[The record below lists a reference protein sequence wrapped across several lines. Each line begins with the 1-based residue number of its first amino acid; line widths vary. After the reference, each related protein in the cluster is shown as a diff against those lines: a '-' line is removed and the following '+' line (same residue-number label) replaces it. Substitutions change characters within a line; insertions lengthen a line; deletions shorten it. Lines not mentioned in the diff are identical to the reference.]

1 MTVVRAYTGPDPGHP
16 VTVVPADPARRGA
29 LVRVRG
35 WEVAV
40 ADPDGVVTDGAELDE
55 AAARVGW
62 DGPTPDGPPFTHGL
76 LGFVTDDASAA
87 LLDLDGVDDRPAP
100 APLPPLWFGRYRHAA
115 CQSPVGQWWVCG
127 ESEAEADKA
136 EALLRES
143 AGPAGGAP
151 IGAKRASARFFP
163 RSRTRAPSEVTPAR
177 ATLSR
182 RAHGAAVG
190 RIQEWIAAGDVYQIN
205 LTLHV
210 GAPWDRSPRALAR
223 RLFGASPSADHAAFL
238 HAPGGTIASVSPETF
253 LRMDGRR
260 ATIRPIKGTRRRAE
274 DPATD
279 QALAADLLAAAKD
292 GAEHVMIVDLERNDL
307 GRICEVGSVRV
318 PQLMELEGHPTVWH
332 LTSTV
337 VGTVRPD
344 IGLRDVLAA
353 LFPCG
358 SVTGAPKRMAVSR
371 TRLVEPWRRGVYCG
385 AIGVIAPG
393 LVDLSVAIRT
403 AVLHDGWA
411 WYGTGGG
418 IVADSNADEEW
429 EEAMTKAAAFF
440 TATSTAPPMD

>member
-1 MTVVRAYTGPDPGHP
+1 MTVLRPYTGPDPGHP
-16 VTVVPADPARRGA
+16 VTVVPSDPSRHGA

-40 ADPDGVVTDGAELDE
+40 ADPVDAVTDGRALDRAADMLGWAGPAAE
-55 AAARVGW
+55 
-62 DGPTPDGPPFTHGL
+62 GPPFTHGL

-87 LLDLDGVDDRPAP
+87 LLDLDTVDERPAP
-100 APLPPLWFGRYRHAA
+100 APLPPLWFGRYTHAA
-115 CQSPVGQWWVCG
+115 CQSPDGRWWVTG
-127 ESEAEADKA
+127 ESAADA
-136 EALLRES
+136 DRAHMLLSTAAAR
-143 AGPAGGAP
+143 GRVPA
-151 IGAKRASARFFP
+151 
-163 RSRTRAPSEVTPAR
+163 RSRAERTDGPVPAR
-177 ATLSR
+177 TTLSR
-182 RAHGAAVG
+182 AQHGAAVA
-190 RIQEWIAAGDVYQIN
+190 RIQDWIADGDVYQVN

-210 GAPWDRSPRALAR
+210 GARWDGSPRALAR
-223 RLFGASPSADHAAFL
+223 RLFGASPSADHAAFV
-238 HAPGGTIASVSPETF
+238 HAPGATIASVSPETF

-274 DPATD
+274 DPVVD
-279 QALAADLLAAAKD
+279 RALAEDLRTATKD

-318 PQLMELEGHPTVWH
+318 PQLMELEAHPTVWH

-337 VGTVRPD
+337 LGTVRAD
-344 IGLRDVLAA
+344 LGLRDVLTA

-358 SVTGAPKRMAVSR
+358 SVTGAPKRMAVAR

-385 AIGVIAPG
+385 AIGVVAPG

-418 IVADSNADEEW
+418 IVVDSDRDAEW

-440 TATSTAPPMD
+440 TATGTAPPSG